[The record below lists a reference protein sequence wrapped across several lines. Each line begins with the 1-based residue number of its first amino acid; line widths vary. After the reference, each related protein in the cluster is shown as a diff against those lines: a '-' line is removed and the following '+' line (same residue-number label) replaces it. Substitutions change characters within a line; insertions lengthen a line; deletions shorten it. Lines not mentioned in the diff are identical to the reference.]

1 MDDIFDQVGAWLQAG
16 HRVAMATVI
25 NTWGSS
31 PRTVGARMAVRDDG
45 SMVGSVSGGCVEGAV
60 VQEALIVLKG
70 ESPRLLQY
78 GVADETA
85 WEVGLAC
92 GGSIEIFVQPFVP
105 DVLDPIKDGI
115 ASRRVQAEAIVI
127 AGPEKY
133 LGQTTIYDSEEEYIC
148 EWSQDLQEACK
159 EQILKQLERGI
170 PGRVSVE
177 IEGESLEIFID
188 VFMPAPTLIM
198 IGGVHISV
206 SLCALASP
214 IGFRTIVIDPRKSF
228 ATQER
233 FPTIDEL
240 IQEWP
245 DKGLEQVGIDRN
257 TAIAVLTHDPKID
270 DLALLTALRSP
281 AFYVGALGS
290 RATNAKRVE
299 RLRKAGLSSGE
310 LARLKAPIGLDLGGR
325 TPEEIALAIL
335 AEITAARYGKMA

>member
-1 MDDIFDQVGAWLQAG
+1 M
-16 HRVAMATVI
+16 
-25 NTWGSS
+25 
-31 PRTVGARMAVRDDG
+31 
-45 SMVGSVSGGCVEGAV
+45 
-60 VQEALIVLKG
+60 
-70 ESPRLLQY
+70 
-78 GVADETA
+78 
-85 WEVGLAC
+85 
-92 GGSIEIFVQPFVP
+92 
-105 DVLDPIKDGI
+105 
-115 ASRRVQAEAIVI
+115 
-127 AGPEKY
+127 
-133 LGQTTIYDSEEEYIC
+133 
-148 EWSQDLQEACK
+148 
-159 EQILKQLERGI
+159 
-170 PGRVSVE
+170 E

-206 SLCALASP
+206 GLCALASP

-290 RATNAKRVE
+290 RATNTKRVE